1 MLNWIEVSTIKKS
14 KTGIE
19 WPLVSKEILKKHF
32 KNKAGLYQLIYNGD
46 VIKNGIFG
54 EGKTKNINI
63 RISAYRSISKS
74 LDKIRNGILAKNGSY
89 LTVDTL
95 EKRLNVGDEVTMIA
109 CVVSDDKMDEFG
121 VIWKVDLY
129 KMEEDLKS
137 KHKNTIWLS

>member
-1 MLNWIEVSTIKKS
+1 MLNWMEVSTIKKS

-19 WPLVSKEILKKHF
+19 WPLISKEILKKHF

-63 RISAYRSISKS
+63 RISAYRNISKS
-74 LDKIRNGILAKNGSY
+74 LDKIRKGILSKNGSY

-95 EKRLNVGDEVTMIA
+95 EKRLNVGDEVTMVA
-109 CVVSDDKMDEFG
+109 CVVPDDKIDEFG
-121 VIWKVDLY
+121 VTWKVDLY

-137 KHKNTIWLS
+137 KHKNTIWLL